1 MCRWKSSRMEAER
14 FDEPRS
20 SLFALA
26 AAEYCPL
33 LPQARL
39 NSLVVVVV
47 VVAIEL
53 EPMACCYIT
62 SFSVTLPFAQDSLV
76 RASMDHRM
84 DNSFLESCRIEGVHF
99 RDLIDVCL
107 AWGGILEFGS
117 HALRDACD
125 SLLFQIS
132 ICTHHPF
139 VPSPVRI
146 STLKSCMGWL
156 YYQSPSSTKQLQLTG
171 ESGQL
176 IKYIRW
182 ELPLPSACPWNDQ
195 RISLSLFPP
204 RHSFRSST
212 Q

>member
-107 AWGGILEFGS
+107 AWGGIIWITCP
-117 HALRDACD
+117 AR
-125 SLLFQIS
+125 
-132 ICTHHPF
+132 
-139 VPSPVRI
+139 
-146 STLKSCMGWL
+146 CMWFFIVSNKYL
-156 YYQSPSSTKQLQLTG
+156 YSPSVCTLPRSYFNIEVLYG
-171 ESGQL
+171 L
-176 IKYIRW
+176 II
-182 ELPLPSACPWNDQ
+182 
-195 RISLSLFPP
+195 LSKSIIYKTITVDW
-204 RHSFRSST
+204 RKWT
-212 Q
+212 ID